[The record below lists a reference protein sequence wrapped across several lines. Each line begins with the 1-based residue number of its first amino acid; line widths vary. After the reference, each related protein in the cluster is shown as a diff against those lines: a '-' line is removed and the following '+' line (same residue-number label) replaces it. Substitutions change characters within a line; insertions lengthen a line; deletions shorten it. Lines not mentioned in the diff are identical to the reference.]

1 MIKSIYHIAP
11 YSVKCVLASVYGFY
25 LDHVRYDNSFRKRV
39 DRYLERET
47 WTESQLNNW
56 RQDILIKTLC
66 NARKYVPFYK
76 NYWRGKTKSYEQI
89 ENWPIITKKIINE
102 NPDLFIDQRFNKNKL
117 YHDHTSG
124 TTGTPIDIFLD
135 YDSVKEQYALFEARV
150 KIKYDL
156 EFNDRWAIIGAQR
169 VTSTEQKTPPY
180 WVYNFSS
187 KQLYFSALHIAS
199 WSVQDYYQAFVKYQ
213 PKYLIGYT
221 NSIFELAKF
230 MFSNNLT
237 FKMKAIITN
246 AEPVYDY
253 QINAMKKVF
262 DCPVVETYGQAE
274 LVCFANRFPDGV
286 MYESPEMGY
295 REIITIGDNNDQQFG
310 KLIATGL
317 LNKAMPLIRYDTDDL
332 ISTEF
337 EKKMNNNCS
346 LPPFGK
352 ILGRNDDI
360 LVTQDGR
367 KIVQI
372 DGLFSSDLHILN
384 GQIIQKTNTDFLI
397 KVVPAAGWNKQ
408 SVLALKANFL
418 ERIQDG
424 NIEIQVCD
432 EIEKTWA
439 GKFRVIKSD
448 IIDE

>member
-1 MIKSIYHIAP
+1 K
-11 YSVKCVLASVYGFY
+11 L
-25 LDHVRYDNSFRKRV
+25 
-39 DRYLERET
+39 
-47 WTESQLNNW
+47 
-56 RQDILIKTLC
+56 
-66 NARKYVPFYK
+66 KY
-76 NYWRGKTKSYEQI
+76 NLQ
-89 ENWPIITKKIINE
+89 
-102 NPDLFIDQRFNKNKL
+102 
-117 YHDHTSG
+117 
-124 TTGTPIDIFLD
+124 
-135 YDSVKEQYALFEARV
+135 
-150 KIKYDL
+150 
-156 EFNDRWAIIGAQR
+156 FNDIWAIIGAQR

-230 MFSNNLT
+230 MFANNLT

-286 MYESPEMGY
+286 MNESPEMGFS
-295 REIITIGDNNDQQFG
+295 EIITDEDRNEQQFG

-360 LVTQDGR
+360 LITQDGR
-367 KIVQI
+367 KVVQI
-372 DGLFSSDLHILN
+372 DGLFSSD
-384 GQIIQKTNTDFLI
+384 
-397 KVVPAAGWNKQ
+397 
-408 SVLALKANFL
+408 
-418 ERIQDG
+418 
-424 NIEIQVCD
+424 
-432 EIEKTWA
+432 
-439 GKFRVIKSD
+439 
-448 IIDE
+448 